1 MTHMHARAYCTAP
14 DAHLVALADLN
25 LNHAR
30 AFQEQHSGDAAYQN
44 YRDMLARARLDIVSI
59 CTWPHFHAE
68 MVIACAEADMRAV
81 HCEKPMALS
90 FEEAKRM
97 VTVCEASVTRSTF
110 NHRRRFGAPFRRNL
124 LRASTIGALRRMEAT
139 CDNLF
144 DWRTHWFDA
153 LFFNDKTPAEWVIGQ
168 IGTCKLHTIFG
179 VAVESQGIS
188 QFRFRNGVTDML
200 LTGDSAF
207 PPLIISSTAMRD

>member
-1 MTHMHARAYCTAP
+1 
-14 DAHLVALADLN
+14 
-25 LNHAR
+25 
-30 AFQEQHSGDAAYQN
+30 
-44 YRDMLARARLDIVSI
+44 
-59 CTWPHFHAE
+59 
-68 MVIACAEADMRAV
+68 
-81 HCEKPMALS
+81 
-90 FEEAKRM
+90 M